1 MVPANKLSSEQRGE
15 LIRVVNSQEYRDLP
29 PAQIVPALADR
40 GLYLASEATIYR
52 ILREEKQLAHRR
64 NSRRPQRRSTPR
76 ELKATGPNQVWS
88 WDITYLRCWIRGRYY
103 YLYMIV
109 DIYSRKIVAWQVHER
124 ESADYAAALIRDAA
138 RQEGIDANQ
147 VILHSDNGSPMKGAT
162 MLATLQSL
170 GIAASF
176 SRPAVSNDNPFS
188 ESLFGTL
195 KGRPAY
201 PQDGF
206 EGHVEAYAW
215 VRHFVDWYNH
225 RHLHSGLKYVTPHQ
239 RHTGADREILS
250 KRHQVYQQAM
260 RRDPQRWSGATRNWS
275 PAEATVHNPG
285 KSIKG
290 SRAATGAA

>member
-1 MVPANKLSSEQRGE
+1 LIKGETTTFSPRGACVDFLFLFQARSFLALSYYAVQNNG
-15 LIRVVNSQEYRDLP
+15 
-29 PAQIVPALADR
+29 
-40 GLYLASEATIYR
+40 G
-52 ILREEKQLAHRR
+52 
-64 NSRRPQRRSTPR
+64 RP
-76 ELKATGPNQVWS
+76 
-88 WDITYLRCWIRGRYY
+88 
-103 YLYMIV
+103 
-109 DIYSRKIVAWQVHER
+109 
-124 ESADYAAALIRDAA
+124 
-138 RQEGIDANQ
+138 
-147 VILHSDNGSPMKGAT
+147 
-162 MLATLQSL
+162 
-170 GIAASF
+170 
-176 SRPAVSNDNPFS
+176 
-188 ESLFGTL
+188 LFGTL

-275 PAEATVHNPG
+275 PAEATVLNPG